1 MQFNI
6 KSQNTQNN
14 QDNNKLFVTL
24 NDLIDDMEYEN
35 NLNSDIYQEKGE
47 IYDKEKLAYDLKGN
61 SGGRYTNKY
70 IHAIMRLDGLEK
82 FRLTN
87 DFNKSAKSNKNGK

>member
-1 MQFNI
+1 M

-14 QDNNKLFVTL
+14 SNNNKLFVTL

-35 NLNSDIYQEKGE
+35 NLNSDMYQEKGE
-47 IYDKEKLAYDLKGN
+47 IYDKEKLAWDLKGN

-70 IHAIMRLDGLEK
+70 IHGIMRLDGLDK
-82 FRLTN
+82 FKVTN
-87 DFNKSAKSNKNGK
+87 GNYRTALNKNGK